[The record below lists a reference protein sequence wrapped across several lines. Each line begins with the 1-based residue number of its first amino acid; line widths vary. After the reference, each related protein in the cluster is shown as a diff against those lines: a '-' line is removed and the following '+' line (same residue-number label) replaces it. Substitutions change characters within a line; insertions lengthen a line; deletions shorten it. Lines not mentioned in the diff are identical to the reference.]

1 MTSSCTLYL
10 ADIRNNLL
18 RFINQTRRFKIWFSV
33 CALDEFLQTN
43 KCTVTS
49 TLTNTLIC
57 QTPSEFQPNTYKNE
71 KFCPAVAP
79 ATNSAVSLVLISASG
94 HIIWISRA
102 VLWLCSFSSRLCS
115 TLVLPK
121 KQPCI
126 WGRDHS
132 CHAAERCILL
142 VLPMK
147 KERV

>member
-1 MTSSCTLYL
+1 MYL
-10 ADIRNNLL
+10 ADIRNDLL
-18 RFINQTRRFKIWFSV
+18 WFINQTQQFKIWFS
-33 CALDEFLQTN
+33 DEFLQTN

-57 QTPSEFQPNTYKNE
+57 QTPSEFQPNSYKNE

-79 ATNSAVSLVLISASG
+79 ATSSAVSSVLRSASSG

-102 VLWLCSFSSRLCS
+102 VLWLFSFSSRLCS
-115 TLVLPK
+115 TLAFQK

-132 CHAAERCILL
+132 CHAAERCVLL